1 MVLLA
6 RGADAAARLR
16 RGDGDGPGRGRP
28 RPRVARQGARR
39 EKGGDRAAPGPDGLP
54 QGRAGAHPRGGEGAC
69 GGSARGGTGGARR
82 PGGARR
88 RPRARRAR
96 GAGGPAGGGAPRGRP
111 GRRGGAAARGAAAGG
126 PAAAERELRGVA
138 KRRHARLRNA
148 AAGCF
153 LVVRA
158 KDGNKGDAEGDESTW
173 LRCDSVQA
181 DGVEAVFEVT
191 QGNTPDTI
199 RFKSMA
205 NALFV
210 EMVPP
215 TRRLG
220 WVLRAVVAD
229 PSSRNVPTADFRREG
244 NAFKAIASGGA
255 ITVIVDGAP
264 RDSNPVRG
272 HGNKPHNK
280 QGGSAGDRYAQ
291 FSVEYLDDDALSR
304 AKTTQ
309 ERVEREQTELMT
321 KPADVKCE
329 GKCVVSYGLYGS
341 DPKYTQGAVRN
352 SELIHKVF
360 PGWTARFYH
369 REDVPED
376 ILNQL
381 RNNGAELVLM
391 SRGSRTT
398 NGAIAGMFWR
408 FLVADDASVE
418 RFIVR
423 DSDSR
428 LNAREAHAVA
438 EWMKSG
444 KKVHTIRDHPNH
456 DRPLNGGL
464 WGGVRGCIPGGL
476 AEEVRKFS
484 NKQGYGGDLQ
494 FLNEVVWPRVKHD
507 QMAHD
512 AYTCRKYPNSKPF
525 PTKRPD
531 NYQHVGLTAPR
542 HDGTGAVGAAR
553 ANGYMRGLA
562 SRCRAV
568 GAPRARAPQ
577 NGLRARVDW
586 ARVFIDV
593 SFQAGR
599 GGKQD

>member
-39 EKGGDRAAPGPDGLP
+39 EKGGDRAAAGPDGLP

-69 GGSARGGTGGARR
+69 GGSARGAPRRTGGR
-82 PGGARR
+82 PGGAPAPPAPAAPA
-88 RPRARRAR
+88 RPPAA
-96 GAGGPAGGGAPRGRP
+96 PAGLPAEELPAAAPAAAAAPRP
-111 GRRGGAAARGAAAGG
+111 AAPPQAA
-126 PAAAERELRGVA
+126 PPAAERELRGVA

-291 FSVEYLDDDALSR
+291 FCGEYLDDDALSR

-309 ERVEREQTELMT
+309 ATSRREQTELMT

-391 SRGSRTT
+391 SRG
-398 NGAIAGMFWR
+398 
-408 FLVADDASVE
+408 LADDE
-418 RFIVR
+418 RRHRGHVLAVSGRRRRERRAVHCR

-476 AEEVRKFS
+476 AEEVRRFS

-531 NYQHVGLTAPR
+531 NYQHVGQVFDARDRSPAR
-542 HDGTGAVGAAR
+542 HRPEACGGARCRRSAAR
-553 ANGYMRGLA
+553 AEWWYG
-562 SRCRAV
+562 
-568 GAPRARAPQ
+568 
-577 NGLRARVDW
+577 
-586 ARVFIDV
+586 
-593 SFQAGR
+593 
-599 GGKQD
+599 

>member
-1 MVLLA
+1 MRRRHQRSPQNHALVASVAGVILLCGVVSVQTTQASQAFSHEQGMA
-6 RGADAAARLR
+6 RMAAPQGSDAGATTAGDATWWSFCARCGRCTPTTRRRRRSWARATAATR
-16 RGDGDGPGRGRP
+16 RSTGRSPRKRRRSSGSGPGR
-28 RPRVARQGARR
+28 
-39 EKGGDRAAPGPDGLP
+39 LP
-54 QGRAGAHPRGGEGAC
+54 QGRAGAHPRGAKFAC
-69 GGSARGGTGGARR
+69 GGSARGARGTARR
-82 PGGARR
+82 PRGARPSR
-88 RPRARRAR
+88 RRAAPAPAR
-96 GAGGPAGGGAPRGRP
+96 GARGPAGGGAPRGRP
-111 GRRGGAAARGAAAGG
+111 GRAAAAPRPRRRRRG

-291 FSVEYLDDDALSR
+291 FVVEYLDDDALSR

-341 DPKYTQGAVRN
+341 DP
-352 SELIHKVF
+352 EIH
-360 PGWTARFYH
+360 
-369 REDVPED
+369 
-376 ILNQL
+376 
-381 RNNGAELVLM
+381 
-391 SRGSRTT
+391 
-398 NGAIAGMFWR
+398 
-408 FLVADDASVE
+408 
-418 RFIVR
+418 
-423 DSDSR
+423 
-428 LNAREAHAVA
+428 
-438 EWMKSG
+438 
-444 KKVHTIRDHPNH
+444 
-456 DRPLNGGL
+456 
-464 WGGVRGCIPGGL
+464 
-476 AEEVRKFS
+476 
-484 NKQGYGGDLQ
+484 
-494 FLNEVVWPRVKHD
+494 
-507 QMAHD
+507 
-512 AYTCRKYPNSKPF
+512 
-525 PTKRPD
+525 
-531 NYQHVGLTAPR
+531 
-542 HDGTGAVGAAR
+542 
-553 ANGYMRGLA
+553 
-562 SRCRAV
+562 
-568 GAPRARAPQ
+568 
-577 NGLRARVDW
+577 
-586 ARVFIDV
+586 
-593 SFQAGR
+593 AGR
-599 GGKQD
+599 GPELGTYPQSLPGLDGAVLSSRGRARGYFESIEK